1 MCIRDRAAG
10 RCLVS
15 AAERNG
21 RTLLAVTLND
31 ADDWNDHAALLD
43 EGFAQYE
50 PVMLHEA
57 GDEITTLRAV
67 SYTHLVKRLDLIAL
81 MRACRYHNHRQAG
94 PFAQTAKDINTVHI
108 RQAEVKDDQVRTVR
122 GDHGHGLGTSPS
134 LERLITV

>member
-1 MCIRDRAAG
+1 MPDR
-10 RCLVS
+10 S
-15 AAERNG
+15 AHTREQLGCAEG
-21 RTLLAVTLND
+21 LGQVIVCA
-31 ADDWNDHAALLD
+31 
-43 EGFAQYE
+43 E
-50 PVMLHEA
+50 
-57 GDEITTLRAV
+57 
-67 SYTHLVKRLDLIAL
+67 VKRLDLIAL